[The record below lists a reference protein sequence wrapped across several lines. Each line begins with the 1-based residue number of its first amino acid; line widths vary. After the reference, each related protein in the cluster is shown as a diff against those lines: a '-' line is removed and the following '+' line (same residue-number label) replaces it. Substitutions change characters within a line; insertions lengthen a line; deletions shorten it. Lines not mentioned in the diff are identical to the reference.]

1 MRTTAVRTAAVVAA
15 ACLLAAGC
23 GDDQPDR
30 PVGAPSADECQ
41 TSAIALTAERNAIG
55 LEYQVRL
62 DEWQALEAERD
73 ALDTKKEALDTEW
86 AALKESKEILD
97 PESGS
102 NIAAGSEAAQAWT
115 SAKALTSDWEPRKAE
130 WARIEAKLEVFI
142 DAAADA
148 PAEADWPL
156 NPRRHSDRWP
166 DLFQRRA
173 ALNDEWSSLAANMA
187 DLFEQMSDLYGQA
200 AAATPDQTSP
210 QAGLARNLS
219 TQFERRA
226 ALYDRYEFSTM
237 RWADHWRYETDW
249 HQRTADL
256 AWNWQCPAEW
266 WALR

>member
-30 PVGAPSADECQ
+30 PAGAPSTDECQ
-41 TSAIALTAERNAIG
+41 TSAIALTAERNAID

-86 AALKESKEILD
+86 TALKDSKEILD
-97 PESGS
+97 PESDS
-102 NIAAGSEAAQAWT
+102 NIADGSEAAQAWT

-173 ALNDEWSSLAANMA
+173 ALNDEWSALARS
-187 DLFEQMSDLYGQA
+187 MSDLFKQISDLYNQA
-200 AAATPDQTSP
+200 ATATPDQTSP
-210 QAGLARNLS
+210 QADLANDLS
-219 TQFERRA
+219 TQFDQRA
-226 ALYDRYEFSTM
+226 TLYNRYASSTL
-237 RWADHWRYETDW
+237 RWADHWRYETNW
-249 HQRTADL
+249 HQQTADL
-256 AWNWQCPAEW
+256 AWNCRYAST
-266 WALR
+266 